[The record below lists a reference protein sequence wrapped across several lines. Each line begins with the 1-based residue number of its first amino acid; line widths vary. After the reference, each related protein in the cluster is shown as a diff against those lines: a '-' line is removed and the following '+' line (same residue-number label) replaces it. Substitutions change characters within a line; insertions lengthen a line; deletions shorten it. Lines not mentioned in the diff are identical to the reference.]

1 MGQKIHPL
9 GFRLNITQNYRS
21 HWFAKKSQY
30 PQLVFED
37 QFLRQSL
44 SERFSDAG
52 ISTIVIQRK
61 LDQIKI
67 EISAARPGI
76 IVGRNKSG
84 LEPLRK
90 DFTNKIKKYRAQ
102 NNYLTVYV
110 KPKSNN
116 YTTTQSKQSVNLSFH
131 VTQLTDP
138 DGEASCIADFLVK
151 ELETRAPF
159 RRALRKA
166 IRRSRQARVKG
177 IKIQISGRLN
187 GAEIARTEWTRE
199 GRVPLQTLRA
209 DIDYSYKTA
218 KTIYGLLGIKIW
230 VFKDEVRTSKQKT
243 KKKEGLLK
251 PKV

>member
-21 HWFAKKSQY
+21 HWFAKSNQY
-30 PQLVFED
+30 PQLVIED

-52 ISTIVIQRK
+52 ISTIAIQRK

-76 IVGRNKSG
+76 IVGRDKNG
-84 LEPLRK
+84 LELLRK
-90 DFTNKIKKYRAQ
+90 DLTNKIKKNRAQ
-102 NNYLTVYV
+102 KKYLTIF
-110 KPKSNN
+110 SNN
-116 YTTTQSKQSVNLSFH
+116 YKKTENQNKQSVQLSIH
-131 VTQLTDP
+131 LTKLANP
-138 DGEASCIADFLVK
+138 NAEASFIADFLV
-151 ELETRAPF
+151 EQLEKRIPF
-159 RRALRKA
+159 RRALRQA
-166 IRRSRQARVKG
+166 IQRSQRARVKG

-230 VFKDEVRTSKQKT
+230 VFKDEIITYKDKT
-243 KKKEGLLK
+243 KK
-251 PKV
+251 